1 MSSTSPTNP
10 PVLHILR
17 LFRVRVERDGMPSY
31 RYTARA
37 RHSFDAWS
45 AAMDRA
51 IEVCNTTPVR
61 IEVEATE
68 KSGLAATYNFGGC

>member
-1 MSSTSPTNP
+1 
-10 PVLHILR
+10 
-17 LFRVRVERDGMPSY
+17 MPSY